1 MTIEVLD
8 ETGDPVATY
17 SGVDRAIF
25 NGNVPSRAITE
36 PALISWPGGH
46 SLNDLA
52 GRKIKLLFRMRDAH
66 LYSFRSG

>member
-1 MTIEVLD
+1 MTIEVLN
-8 ETGDPVATY
+8 ETGDPVVGY

-25 NGNVPSRAITE
+25 NGNIPSRAITD
-36 PALISWPGGH
+36 PALISWPGGR

-52 GRKIKLLFRMRDAH
+52 GRRTKLLFRMRDAH